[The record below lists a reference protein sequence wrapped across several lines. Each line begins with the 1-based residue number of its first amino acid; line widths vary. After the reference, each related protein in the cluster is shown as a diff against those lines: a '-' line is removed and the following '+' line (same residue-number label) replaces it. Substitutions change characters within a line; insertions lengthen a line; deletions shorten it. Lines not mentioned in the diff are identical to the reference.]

1 MNGKRE
7 RPRQIFLNWLASMV
21 DGKARKE
28 VSAMLEDGTI
38 DKLINDIIRA
48 AGPTF
53 EPINTDRL
61 VVIVEGGLCTGIWV
75 PRNLEIKA
83 QVLNVDRDDPIEGS
97 RWEAYRQVASD
108 PSLKPLDY
116 PFLGTEDGD

>member
-1 MNGKRE
+1 MSE
-7 RPRQIFLNWLASMV
+7 RI
-21 DGKARKE
+21 
-28 VSAMLEDGTI
+28 
-38 DKLINDIIRA
+38 
-48 AGPTF
+48 
-53 EPINTDRL
+53 

-75 PRNLEIKA
+75 PRDLEIKA

-116 PFLGTEDGD
+116 PFLGTEDGN